1 MQKRVILDTDIGG
14 DADDTFALLLA
25 LNSPEIK
32 LELVVT
38 SDEHMGHRAK
48 FAKMLL
54 KSLGSDTKVVSGSDL
69 GSKKLC
75 LVCDIVK
82 DESNDLDFNYLEAIA
97 DVVKRNDRTYYVC
110 ISPQT
115 NLSAFLDYAPELAG
129 RLDIIIMGGTFN
141 HEKEHNIA
149 YDPRSALRIFNSNLR
164 KLYVLK
170 DITKNKSLEVG
181 RHHIL
186 LKLIESYDSPAAR
199 LALDSMNTWFTKV
212 HPSSYMHDP
221 LTLSYLID
229 EDLVKFTSE
238 SVVMDKNGRMRISD
252 KGKFVELSKAAD
264 YDVFMSM
271 LYARMPF
278 REKIKGRAES
288 FGLPHRA

>member
-14 DADDTFALLLA
+14 DTDDTFALLLA

-48 FAKMLL
+48 FAKMLV
-54 KSLGSDTKVVSGSDL
+54 KNLGSDTKVVSGSDL

-82 DESNDLDFNYLEAIA
+82 DESDELDFNYLEAIA
-97 DVVKRNDRTYYVC
+97 DVVKKNDRTYYVC

-115 NLSAFLDYAPELAG
+115 NLSAFLDYAPELSSK
-129 RLDIIIMGGTFN
+129 LDIIIMGGTFN
-141 HEKEHNIA
+141 HDKEHNIA
-149 YDPRSALRIFNSNLR
+149 YDPRPALRVFNSNIR

-170 DITKNKSLEVG
+170 DITKNRSLEIG
-181 RHHIL
+181 RNHRIM
-186 LKLIESYDSPAAR
+186 KLMESYDSPAAR
-199 LALDSMNTWFTKV
+199 LVLESMNNWFTKV

-229 EDLVKFTSE
+229 EDLVKFASE
-238 SVVMDKNGRMRISD
+238 SVIMDKNGRMKISD

-278 REKIKGRAES
+278 RRKIKGRS
-288 FGLPHRA
+288 